1 MAAKEMR
8 TEPMRNHRWVRLL
21 ERVVRGACMIPQLQ
35 GKSLAALAGCYAWKR
50 RESMHNKFCQCR
62 MNSKAL
68 HIEPRSRLSELANV
82 IGDHAHGF
90 ATRLLLMVT

>member
-1 MAAKEMR
+1 
-8 TEPMRNHRWVRLL
+8 
-21 ERVVRGACMIPQLQ
+21 
-35 GKSLAALAGCYAWKR
+35 
-50 RESMHNKFCQCR
+50 MHNKFCQCR

-90 ATRLLLMVT
+90 ATRLLLMVTRRSTFGRIDLRLRRVRRVVHPSNLDSQGPVF